1 MDYFK
6 LAQRCMKDNHYKQA
20 DTYLMFHLAESVES
34 IAGDLKALTKGIKSG
49 EFVRQLK
56 TPICTHGFASRQ
68 DCDICRGQPAWWTG

>member
-6 LAQRCMKDNHYKQA
+6 LAQICIEDNRPEA
-20 DTYLMFHLAESVES
+20 ANTYLMFCLAESMES
-34 IAGDLKALTKGIKSG
+34 IAGNLRALTKGIKSG